1 MQKHITTMNS
11 NMIVLNFNVD
21 RSATAMYVYYAT
33 NSSQTVHQRKYFTSK
48 IFRLEIFH
56 Y

>member
-1 MQKHITTMNS
+1 MQKHITTVNS

-21 RSATAMYVYYAT
+21 RSATAMDVYYAT
-33 NSSQTVHQRKYFTSK
+33 NSSQTVHQREYFTCK
-48 IFRLEIFH
+48 